1 MSATSRA
8 QWYWSDWLGDQAV
21 RRLTLAERGLWIDLL
36 ALAADGVPTG
46 YVTDRQGRPLTH
58 EEIARI
64 SNAGSPV
71 EVADLIES
79 IVAKGVGS
87 RDRTGR
93 LLNRRMVRDAQLTA
107 VKRRAGHL
115 GGVHT
120 ALVNKSNQ
128 ALVQQMAQQVLEQN
142 EPARRGLTLRKI
154 NTPTNSESE
163 IRAGPPQAVGEE
175 KNNIPMASPH
185 LAASLHRKG
194 WA

>member
-1 MSATSRA
+1 MTSTRRA

-46 YVTDRQGRPLTH
+46 YVTDSKGRPLTH

-64 SNAGSPV
+64 CNAGSPV
-71 EVADLIES
+71 EVAELIGS
-79 IVAKGVGS
+79 IVEKGAGS

-93 LLNRRMVRDAQLTA
+93 LFNRRMVRDAERSV

-128 ALVQQMAQQVLEQN
+128 ALVQQMAQQVLEQD
-142 EPARRGLTLRKI
+142 EQARRGPYLNKKD
-154 NTPTNSESE
+154 NSSTNSDSE
-163 IRAGPPQAVGEE
+163 IRAGLPQGVGEKE
-175 KNNIPMASPH
+175 TKSMASPH
-185 LAASLHRKG
+185 LAASLHRRG
-194 WA
+194 WV